1 MAIFGKK
8 LFKKRENALLE
19 QNSKQVFPLFLLFAL
34 LPVYKIVSLWIN
46 NNKEEKRLTSYKK
59 VVQKLIIYIILT

>member
-34 LPVYKIVSLWIN
+34 LPVYKIVSL
-46 NNKEEKRLTSYKK
+46 
-59 VVQKLIIYIILT
+59 